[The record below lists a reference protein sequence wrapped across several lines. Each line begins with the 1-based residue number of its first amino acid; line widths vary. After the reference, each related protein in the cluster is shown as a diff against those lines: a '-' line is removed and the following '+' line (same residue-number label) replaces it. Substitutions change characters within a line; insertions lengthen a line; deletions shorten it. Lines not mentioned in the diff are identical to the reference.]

1 MGRFSVHALVLH
13 EGSMEVMIDFLFLA
27 LFLICGGYVALRIED
42 LALAARERRRKRQ
55 LREWVAG
62 YRKGEL

>member
-1 MGRFSVHALVLH
+1 MT
-13 EGSMEVMIDFLFLA
+13 DFLFLA

-42 LALAARERRRKRQ
+42 LALNARERRRKGQ
-55 LREWVAG
+55 LRDWVAG